1 MNNFTLSTS
10 PHIIKK
16 GNSTK
21 TIMLDVLIAML
32 PAVVCAIIFY
42 GYHVVINIVVCML
55 ACFGI
60 EMLYDLIYSKDFSKE
75 AIKKSSAFDFSC
87 LVTGVLIAL
96 NLPTTLNVWGLN
108 VISGNTVV
116 FSFDTVISCVL
127 ASAFAIVIIKKL
139 FGGIGK
145 NFINPAMGARVFLF
159 VCFGTAFV
167 SIPNVFDA
175 STGATWLSSA
185 RGEVDGGILLNMLLG
200 LTGSA
205 AVGETCAIAILV
217 GYAYLVIR
225 KVIDFSLPLTIIGST
240 AVFAFLFDGLVNS
253 ITGIQLLY
261 NVIAHVLSGGLL
273 FGAVFM
279 ATDYATSPNT
289 TLGRVVYGIGIG
301 LVTVLI
307 RCFAGYP
314 EGMSFAIL
322 IMNVFTPVIDKIF
335 IRKPFGYVKE
345 AR

>member
-1 MNNFTLSTS
+1 MKNFTLSAS
-10 PHIIKK
+10 PHIVKK
-16 GNSTK
+16 GNSTRA
-21 TIMLDVLIAML
+21 IMLDVLIAML
-32 PAVVCAIIFY
+32 PALICAVIFY
-42 GYHVVINIVVCML
+42 GYHVVINVIVCAL

-60 EMLYDLIYSKDFSKE
+60 ELLYDLLYSKDFSKE
-75 AIKKSSAFDFSC
+75 AVKKSSAFDCSC

-108 VISGNTVV
+108 ITSGNKTI
-116 FSFDTVISCVL
+116 FSFDTIIACIL

-167 SIPNVFDA
+167 ALPNVFDA

-185 RGEVDGGILLNMLLG
+185 RGEVDGGMLLNMLLG
-200 LTGSA
+200 LTGSS

-217 GYAYLVIR
+217 GYVYLVIR

-261 NVIAHVLSGGLL
+261 NVLAHVLSGGLL

-289 TLGRVVYGIGIG
+289 TLGRVVYGVGIG
-301 LVTVLI
+301 LITVLI

-322 IMNVFTPVIDKIF
+322 IMNVFTPLIDKAF
-335 IRKPFGYVKE
+335 VRKPFGYVKE
-345 AR
+345 AK